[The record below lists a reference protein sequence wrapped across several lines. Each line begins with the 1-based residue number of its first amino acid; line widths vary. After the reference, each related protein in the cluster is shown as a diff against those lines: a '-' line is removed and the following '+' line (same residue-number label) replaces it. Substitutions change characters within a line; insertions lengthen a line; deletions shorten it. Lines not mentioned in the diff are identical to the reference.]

1 MICYQIVKL
10 NVFSFSGLQSLVFLG
25 KSQSQ
30 TFMKSQYSVYAGALL
45 ALLLNSCIKD
55 HPPQVPVENA
65 SAFTEIASIDL
76 GGAAASEISAYDPA
90 TKKIVY
96 S

>member
-1 MICYQIVKL
+1 
-10 NVFSFSGLQSLVFLG
+10 
-25 KSQSQ
+25 
-30 TFMKSQYSVYAGALL
+30 MKSQYSIYAGALL

-55 HPPQVPVENA
+55 HPPQVPLENA

-90 TKKIVY
+90 KDCLQLIMKKVRWLKFWIFQDY
-96 S
+96 QS